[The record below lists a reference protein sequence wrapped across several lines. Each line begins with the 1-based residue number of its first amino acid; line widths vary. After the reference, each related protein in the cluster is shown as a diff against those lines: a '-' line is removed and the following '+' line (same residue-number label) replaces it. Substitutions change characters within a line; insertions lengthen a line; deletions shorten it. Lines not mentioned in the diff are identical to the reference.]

1 MQFTDLIFGS
11 VKRIAVSVI
20 HPCVC
25 TRARMSIICMY
36 EAHDYGTSIV
46 GVEILPIIMK
56 FVGMFVIYNFI
67 LITRGM
73 FASIVVSANATV
85 ESSSF
90 QRFFEISLFHCVKFS
105 WKSRHHA
112 KRA

>member
-1 MQFTDLIFGS
+1 
-11 VKRIAVSVI
+11 
-20 HPCVC
+20 
-25 TRARMSIICMY
+25 MY

-90 QRFFEISLFHCVKFS
+90 QRFFEISLFHCAKFS